1 MLKTKKV
8 YKKFGNVKNI
18 SLSLYQ
24 KLQKR
29 KKIRY
34 AYIYHHI
41 ARLCFACHWAAF

>member
-1 MLKTKKV
+1 MLKTKNIYKIFGKV
-8 YKKFGNVKNI
+8 KIIFV
-18 SLSLYQ
+18 SLYH

>member
-18 SLSLYQ
+18 FLSLYQ

-29 KKIRY
+29 KKSCY
-34 AYIYHHI
+34 AYISHHI